1 MKLSEM
7 YGDEDS
13 RSFEER
19 RAEVVALVRSA
30 ADFAGADYGLRDIFV
45 AMSKADDEKDFDQAF
60 ETLVEA
66 LSENATR
73 YLQSA

>member
-7 YGDEDS
+7 YGEGDA

-19 RAEVVALVRSA
+19 RAEVVAIVRAA
-30 ADFAGADYGLRDIFV
+30 ADFAGADYGLRDIFLM
-45 AMSKADDEKDFDQAF
+45 MSEADDEATFDQAF
-60 ETLVEA
+60 DTMAASLTQNTA
-66 LSENATR
+66 R